1 MTNREVEKGPAMDA
15 KADLKLMGMAYV
27 GGQELLCSACGNGI
41 SLEIH
46 KHGFR
51 EVSPA
56 WICCLQCG
64 SGEDSRVVTN
74 GLVDAV
80 LAAREARIKEADRD
94 AFRAEWR
101 GLVMTGE
108 LRPLLDIHQLTGA
121 AKTVHEVVAPEVKTW
136 WRSKKKAAKAQ
147 VKEKAGAVTG
157 AAKGRAQDAAD
168 AAKGKAGE
176 AISTAK
182 ASALSTAWTLQ
193 TGGAG
198 PTASVRPKRA
208 RCTVKGC
215 RAGMVTISTRV
226 HATTG
231 KTREIKVRCGVCHR
245 SNT

>member
-1 MTNREVEKGPAMDA
+1 MDA

-27 GGQELLCSACGNGI
+27 DGKELLCSECGNGF

-56 WICCLQCG
+56 WICCLSCG
-64 SGEDSRVVTN
+64 KGEDSRVVTN
-74 GLVDAV
+74 GLVDAA
-80 LAAREARIKEADRD
+80 LAARTARIKEEDRD
-94 AFRAEWR
+94 VFRAEWR
-101 GLVMTGE
+101 GIVMTGE
-108 LRPLLDIHQLTGA
+108 MQPLIDIHQLIGA
-121 AKTVHEVVAPEVKTW
+121 AKAVHEVAAPEVKKW

-157 AAKGRAQDAAD
+157 AAKGKAQEATD
-168 AAKGKAGE
+168 AAKEKAGE

-182 ASALSTAWTLQ
+182 ATALTTAWTLQ

-198 PTASVRPKRA
+198 PTTSARPKRQ

-226 HATTG
+226 HAATG
-231 KTREIKVRCGVCHR
+231 KTTEVKIPCGVCHR
-245 SNT
+245 RST